1 MDWFSAHIVEI
12 LSVVVSTILSF
23 YIAKIAI
30 IQNKRITEIEQ
41 KRQEQENF
49 IFFKIERDGNYI
61 ETKDLNGNPTRSYV
75 RESETGEIKLTA
87 CPTDT
92 FDKISLNF
100 KNVGNAH
107 AEIFQVIDFELL
119 YFNPFY
125 KVQKKFTAVG
135 QDDEIFKR
143 SYVLRDDNRVVSFAL
158 KQGETQPSDKSS
170 NIEIFSI
177 NIKIKYIDAIIKKPI
192 IENIRFNGNLEGFE
206 YKNAANGI
214 PSDYE
219 ELKLVFDSS
228 AVTYSI

>member
-1 MDWFSAHIVEI
+1 MDWFSEHIVEL
-12 LSVVVSTILSF
+12 LSVIVSTVVSL

-30 IQNKRITEIEQ
+30 LQNKRITEIEH

-61 ETKDLNGNPTRSYV
+61 ETKDLDGRPTRSYA
-75 RESETGEIKLTA
+75 RENETGETKLTD
-87 CPTDT
+87 CPLDT
-92 FDKISLNF
+92 FDKISLTL

-119 YFNPFY
+119 YFNPIY
-125 KVQKKFTAVG
+125 NVQKKFTAVE
-135 QDDEIFKR
+135 QDKEIFKR
-143 SYVLRDDNRVVSFAL
+143 SYVLRDDTRIVSFAL
-158 KQGETQPSDKSS
+158 KQSETQPSTKSS

-206 YKNAANGI
+206 YKHAANGI